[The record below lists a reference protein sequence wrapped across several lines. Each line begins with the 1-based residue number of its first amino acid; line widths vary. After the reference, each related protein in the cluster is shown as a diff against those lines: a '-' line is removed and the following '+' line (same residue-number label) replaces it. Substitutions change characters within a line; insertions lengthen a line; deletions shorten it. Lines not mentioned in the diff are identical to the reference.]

1 MEEEKIRIPLK
12 KVPLESE
19 RREIRQR
26 KRKRILI
33 VLLCVFLFIAGGA
46 LGVGISRLLST
57 PYIQSFSNDKLS
69 AIETYINSYW
79 LYSDKYDDLKTTLED
94 KAYDGMLNFED
105 DPYTTYMSKEEYN
118 EFTSSIDKNYV
129 GIGVIVADNS
139 GVGNISVS
147 HVFKNSPAEKS
158 AMLPGD
164 LIVKVDGN
172 DCLNTSID
180 YIKSLIIG
188 EEGSDVVVTIF
199 RNGEY
204 IDLSIKRQAINS
216 TVYAQIIE
224 GQLVLK
230 IMSFGTNTAK
240 EIMAYLDEYP
250 EYDRLII
257 DLRSNS
263 GGYETSV
270 REVAGLFLGKDKVI
284 LNEIFADGSEKV
296 LKSISDKYYDFEK
309 IVVLTNEQTAS
320 AAEVLTIA
328 LKELHPNCVQVGT
341 TTYGKGVVQSSFM
354 LSDGSVIKITTSYWT
369 SPLGNSFNSV
379 GIVPDEEVYLD
390 EALTSRM
397 YTLNEDETLQYDS
410 VSSVVRSIQLCL
422 RYLDYGIDRYDG
434 YFDKSLEKA
443 LMSFQKDLNLEPT
456 GVLDSKTVDSI
467 YNKVIYTF
475 NSVPNKD
482 YQLKKV
488 LELIGD

>member
-19 RREIRQR
+19 RKEIRQR
-26 KRKRILI
+26 KRIKLLI
-33 VLLCVFLFIAGGA
+33 VLLCLCLFVLGIASGF
-46 LGVGISRLLST
+46 GISKLISN

-69 AIETYINSYW
+69 AIESYLNTYW
-79 LYSDKYDDLKTTLED
+79 LYKNDYDDLKTTLED

-105 DPYTTYMSKEEYN
+105 DPYTTYMSSEEYTD
-118 EFTSSIDKNYV
+118 FTSSIDKNYV

-139 GVGNISVS
+139 GSGNISVS

-158 AMLPGD
+158 EMLPGD
-164 LIVKVDGN
+164 LIVKVDGV
-172 DCLNTSID
+172 DVLSTSID
-180 YIKSLIIG
+180 YIKYLIIG
-188 EEGSDVVVTIF
+188 EEGTNVVVTVF

-204 IDLSIKRQAINS
+204 IDLTIQRQAINS
-216 TVYAQIIE
+216 TVYAKIIE
-224 GQLVLK
+224 DQLVLN

-257 DLRSNS
+257 DLRNNT

-270 REVAGLFLGKDKVI
+270 REVAGLFLGKDKTI
-284 LNEIFADGSEKV
+284 LNEIFADGSTKV
-296 LKSISDKYYDFEK
+296 LKSICDKYYDFEK
-309 IVVLTNEQTAS
+309 IVLLTNEQTAS

-328 LKELHPNCVQVGT
+328 LKELHPNCIQVGT
-341 TTYGKGVVQSSFM
+341 TTFGKGVVQSSFM

-369 SPLGNSFNSV
+369 SPNGNSFNGT
-379 GIVPDEEVYLD
+379 GIVPDEETFLD
-390 EALTSRM
+390 EALTNRM
-397 YTLNEDETLQYDS
+397 YTLKEDETLELDS
-410 VSSVVRSIQLCL
+410 VSALVRSVQLCL
-422 RYLDYGIDRYDG
+422 KYLDYNVERCDG

-443 LMSFQKDLNLEPT
+443 LATFQKDLDLEVN
-456 GVLDSKTVDSI
+456 GILDSKTVDSI

-475 NSVPNKD
+475 NSIPTKD
-482 YQLKKV
+482 DQLKKA
-488 LELIGD
+488 LEVIGE